1 MWLVGFL
8 EKSRIG
14 QQSQRH
20 GAVPVIQPANGEI
33 FRTLLIF
40 EEFKKFYGFDGFVF
54 WLVSTEDL
62 VVLTNRCVLSH
73 PHRRVMV
80 STGICMERF
89 G

>member
-40 EEFKKFYGFDGFVF
+40 EEFKKFYGFDGDFR
-54 WLVSTEDL
+54 
-62 VVLTNRCVLSH
+62 VLAGFDRGS
-73 PHRRVMV
+73 
-80 STGICMERF
+80 G
-89 G
+89 GAYK